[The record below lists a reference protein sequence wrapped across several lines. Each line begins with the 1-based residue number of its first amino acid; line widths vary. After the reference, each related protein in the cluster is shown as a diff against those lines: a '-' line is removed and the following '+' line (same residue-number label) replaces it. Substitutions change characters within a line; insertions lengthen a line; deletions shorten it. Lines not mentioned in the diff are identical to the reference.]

1 MAFNLELGKT
11 VTYPGRTCRTSPANS
26 GSAGPVEIILGGF
39 SYRSNDLDLW
49 SKSTFRALVLPGG
62 LLLFFT
68 AVLAQSGSIALP
80 APSLSFLSC
89 CALAGGMLLAWRFHT
104 TRIFLALVMVYL
116 SQQAVELFALAHK
129 RVSVGSGIAALG
141 VLIPLN
147 FILVGL
153 MEERGFTFSNIS
165 PPLMLISMQAVFV
178 AVLVGG
184 TDAPP
189 VTARHAASVALP
201 KYAYAAFAAAGL
213 LLLARSLRSRKP
225 ADSALFWSLAA
236 CFLSLDFYPS
246 VRISALYALAALS
259 ILAISIVE
267 TSYLFAFHDELT
279 GLPSRRAFNDAL
291 RRLEAPY
298 SIAVVDIDHFKSFND
313 TYGHNVGDQVLRLVA
328 CKLARVTGGGHAY
341 RCGGEEF
348 TILFPGKPT
357 AEVAPH
363 LEQLRHAIQTT
374 QFHMRGSDRRQA
386 PRGPER
392 RSNGARSHTRK
403 AAAIRQLAQS
413 TTTEAISVTVSIGV
427 ASCLSGVAQT
437 EAVLQAADKALYR
450 AKANGR
456 NRIEITA
463 SRRRSGGAKAA
474 GIA

>member
-1 MAFNLELGKT
+1 
-11 VTYPGRTCRTSPANS
+11 V
-26 GSAGPVEIILGGF
+26 
-39 SYRSNDLDLW
+39 DLW
-49 SKSTFRALVLPGG
+49 SKSTVRALVLPGG
-62 LLLFFT
+62 PLLLFA
-68 AVLAQSGSIALP
+68 AVLAQSGWIALP

-104 TRIFLALVMVYL
+104 TRIFLALVIVYL
-116 SQQAVELFALAHK
+116 SQQAVGLLASVDN
-129 RVSVGSGIAALG
+129 RVSAGSGIAALG
-141 VLIPLN
+141 VLVPLN
-147 FILVGL
+147 LILIGW
-153 MEERGFTFSNIS
+153 MEERGFTLPNIV

-178 AVLVGG
+178 AVLAGG

-189 VTARHAASVALP
+189 VRAHHAASVALP
-201 KYAYAAFAAAGL
+201 KYALAAFAAAGL
-213 LLLARSLRSRKP
+213 LLLTQSLRSCKP
-225 ADSALFWSLAA
+225 ADNALFWSLAA
-236 CFLSLDFYPS
+236 CFLSLDFYAS

-298 SIAVVDIDHFKSFND
+298 SIAALDIDHFKSFND
-313 TYGHNVGDQVLRLVA
+313 TYGHDVGDQVLRLVA
-328 CKLARVTGGGHAY
+328 GKLARVTGGGHAY

-348 TILFPGKPT
+348 TILFPGKVT
-357 AEVAPH
+357 GEVAPH
-363 LEQLRHAIQTT
+363 LEQLRRAIETT
-374 QFHMRGSDRRQA
+374 RFHRRGNDRRRTS
-386 PRGPER
+386 RGPER
-392 RSNGARSHTRK
+392 RSNGARGHTPK
-403 AAAIRQLAQS
+403 AAAIPQLAQ
-413 TTTEAISVTVSIGV
+413 TTATEAISVTVSIGV

-437 EAVLQAADKALYR
+437 EAVLQSADKALYR

-463 SRRRSGGAKAA
+463 SRRRSGRAKAA